1 MVISITV
8 MDWTDHYNH
17 CLPHSHLWEFERSV
31 SAGQPKHK
39 ANNAFLNQECK
50 FYSRQMVVLEFL
62 LIYQHPGLPPGLLE
76 PRLSVFAT
84 FLPCCDK
91 IPEQKQLEEMFILLP
106 SLRGNKVHCEGR
118 ERHIISS
125 GPSCGNRA
133 YGNGDTAFRVRK
145 QKEMLALSSLSHP
158 SPFQSRTT
166 PLHCGAAAHTQG
178 VFLRWKHPHRHLEAF
193 PWRF

>member
-1 MVISITV
+1 
-8 MDWTDHYNH
+8 
-17 CLPHSHLWEFERSV
+17 
-31 SAGQPKHK
+31 
-39 ANNAFLNQECK
+39 
-50 FYSRQMVVLEFL
+50 MVVLEFL

-145 QKEMLALSSLSHP
+145 QKEMLAFSSLSHP